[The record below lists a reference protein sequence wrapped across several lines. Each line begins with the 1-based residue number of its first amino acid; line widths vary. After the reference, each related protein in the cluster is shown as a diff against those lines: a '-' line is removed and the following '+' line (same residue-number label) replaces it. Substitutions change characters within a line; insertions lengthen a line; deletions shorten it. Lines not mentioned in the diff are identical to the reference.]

1 MSNEPNEMTC
11 DNCGATLP
19 ADKLARAAARELA
32 KRNDNRHRW
41 NSEAA
46 RAAAAESNRRQKLR
60 RARAAARENA
70 AVSGPAIAGTLDRP
84 CSTIGGV

>member
-1 MSNEPNEMTC
+1 MSNDGPMTC
-11 DNCGATLP
+11 DNCGAVMP

-46 RAAAAESNRRQKLR
+46 RAAAVESNRRQKLR
-60 RARAAARENA
+60 RARVAAAAAR
-70 AVSGPAIAGTLDRP
+70 GRCDRK
-84 CSTIGGV
+84 